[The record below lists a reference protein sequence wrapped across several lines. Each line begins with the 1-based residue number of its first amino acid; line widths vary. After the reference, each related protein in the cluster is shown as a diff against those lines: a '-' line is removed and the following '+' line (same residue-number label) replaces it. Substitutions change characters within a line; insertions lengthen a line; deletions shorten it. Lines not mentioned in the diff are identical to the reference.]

1 VDTQNKLSPEKLEAV
16 RMILRQSLDQIAA
29 DVGIALR
36 EAGLSYPV
44 YMTVPN
50 SGDALAMIITSID
63 PPTDDWEKVVAIFSK
78 IIGDRLGAGGLRS
91 RDLPCAAANST
102 MNGADV
108 ITG

>member
-1 VDTQNKLSPEKLEAV
+1 MDTQNKLSPEKLEAV

-50 SGDALAMIITSID
+50 SGDALATLITSAN
-63 PPTDDWEKVVAIFSK
+63 PPQGDWEKATMIFLE
-78 IIGDRLGAGGLRS
+78 IIGGHLGEVKLRS
-91 RDLPCAAANST
+91 RDRKLSHDWCRR
-102 MNGADV
+102 DL
-108 ITG
+108 